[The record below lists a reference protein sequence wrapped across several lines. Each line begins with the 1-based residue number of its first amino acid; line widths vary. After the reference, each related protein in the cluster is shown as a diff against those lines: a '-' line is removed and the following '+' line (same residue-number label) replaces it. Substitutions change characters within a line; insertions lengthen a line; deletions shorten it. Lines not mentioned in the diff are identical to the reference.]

1 MRGDDKCTAGTHSS
15 APDQRRPPLFCR
27 RPARVALP
35 RSVPLCQA
43 YFYGFWKAKRIVL
56 YDTLISQNTEP
67 QVLAV
72 LGTTQAH
79 LHHRAA
85 LLGWPV
91 AALIVG
97 READALARRQTR
109 EWIL

>member
-1 MRGDDKCTAGTHSS
+1 MLPTNAARHCS
-15 APDQRRPPLFCR
+15 AVAPLVSLYPRP
-27 RPARVALP
+27 VP
-35 RSVPLCQA
+35 RLQA

-79 LHHRAA
+79 LHTRAA
-85 LLGWPV
+85 LLGWPA
-91 AALIVG
+91 AALCP
-97 READALARRQTR
+97 
-109 EWIL
+109 